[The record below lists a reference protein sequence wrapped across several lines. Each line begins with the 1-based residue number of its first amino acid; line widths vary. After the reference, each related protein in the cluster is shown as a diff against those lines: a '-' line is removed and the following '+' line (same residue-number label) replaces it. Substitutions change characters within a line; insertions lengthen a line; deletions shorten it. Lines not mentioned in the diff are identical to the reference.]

1 MNILAPSVLSADFST
16 LGNDIK
22 AVVDAGAQWIHL
34 DVMDG
39 MFVPNISFGMPVI
52 GSVRKVTDAF
62 FDVHLMINEPIRY
75 IDEFVAAGADMITV
89 HYEACEN
96 VSETLEKIR
105 EKGVKAGLAI
115 SPDTE
120 VSLIEPYVNDVDM
133 VLVMSVYPG
142 FGGQKFIEASIDRL
156 NLVREITVKAGKP
169 DMYIQVDGGIG
180 LDNVKEVCNAG
191 ANVIVAG
198 SAVFKGNKEENVR
211 GFLQAIR

>member
-75 IDEFVAAGADMITV
+75 IDEFVANGADMITV

-96 VSETLEKIR
+96 VSETLDKIR

-156 NLVREITVKAGKP
+156 NLVREITVKVGKT

-180 LDNVKEVCNAG
+180 LNNVKEVCNAG

>member
-75 IDEFVAAGADMITV
+75 IDEFVANGADMITV

-96 VSETLEKIR
+96 VSETLDKIR

-156 NLVREITVKAGKP
+156 NLVREITVKVGKP

-180 LDNVKEVCNAG
+180 LNNVKEVCNAG

>member
-96 VSETLEKIR
+96 VSETLDKIR

-156 NLVREITVKAGKP
+156 NLVREITVKVGKP

-180 LDNVKEVCNAG
+180 LNNVKEVCNAG

>member
-96 VSETLEKIR
+96 VSETLDKIR

-133 VLVMSVYPG
+133 ILVMSVYPG

-156 NLVREITVKAGKP
+156 NLVREITVKVGKP

-180 LDNVKEVCNAG
+180 LNNVKEVCNAG

>member
-22 AVVDAGAQWIHL
+22 AVVDAGAQWVHL

-39 MFVPNISFGMPVI
+39 LFVPNISFGIPVI
-52 GSVRKVTDAF
+52 SSVRKVTDAF
-62 FDVHLMINEPIRY
+62 FDAHLMINEPIRY

-96 VSETLEKIR
+96 VSETLGKIR
-105 EKGVKAGLAI
+105 EKGVKVGLAI

-120 VSLIEPYVNDVDM
+120 VSVIEPYVKDIDM

-156 NLVREITVKAGKP
+156 NLVRDIVSKAGKP

-180 LDNVKEVCNAG
+180 LDNVKEVCGAG